1 MEFFDKKEEVMD
13 IALTRRGRELYAV
26 GEFNPTYYAF
36 ADDEI
41 IYESECVTG
50 SNQTIILAASASF
63 EGLAA
68 LNADNATVLTIVNA
82 DTTSVTFTTNNSK
95 DEDASDADE
104 IGTNLSAATTAIATK
119 SLHVAFTAAIAAG
132 TLKMDL
138 YPATWTNETK
148 IWLSQLGAGGPGL
161 SAGGLTT
168 ITVPANISANG
179 AGSGVNGPFTRTT
192 RVKSGGAQKEV
203 QNRSAQRIKDN
214 MRVKLQTGT
223 QSAMGIKNYVTSSI
237 FEPHF
242 RILGKSSRLDQE
254 APAWHVS
261 AVNGRGVMSSSAH
274 GLGPEGKPAVSFV
287 PTELSGA
294 VHGAGVNKAGVYKD
308 ETKTNEEMLTKYN
321 KEIIPQINVFCDYN
335 VKLVDVEKH
344 LITDAEA
351 FTQKVLETK
360 FKQDKSL
367 ESEVALYN
375 FKSEL
380 NRKYGGDIIMLLRK
394 STDDIVLD
402 FHENNVDE
410 GDFTLEVHKY
420 RYGKT
425 KDGASDNIKE
435 LEQLSFSEDEHGP
448 DFVEYFFDI
457 STDAAADIDLNIKYV
472 LEAPMDLELEEES
485 PLCADKITDVPGIA
499 GDALDTMVGTQ
510 QKGESCKTSANCV
523 GSLKCTNGLCTERI
537 APAQRII
544 EEHAAVSSTPEE
556 KKEHDAAMAQKGF
569 FSNNSVPEGG
579 SCSADGHCLA
589 GKDLKCVSKVGPNKI
604 GKCAKKPSGKQCTG
618 KKNGTKCGKGGVC
631 NYGLCKEPIGSGM

>member
-1 MEFFDKKEEVMD
+1 MD
-13 IALTRRGRELYAV
+13 IVMTRRGRELYAV

-50 SNQTIILAASASF
+50 SNQTV
-63 EGLAA
+63 
-68 LNADNATVLTIVNA
+68 NTVV
-82 DTTSVTFTTNNSK
+82 
-95 DEDASDADE
+95 
-104 IGTNLSAATTAIATK
+104 
-119 SLHVAFTAAIAAG
+119 
-132 TLKMDL
+132 
-138 YPATWTNETK
+138 Y
-148 IWLSQLGAGGPGL
+148 
-161 SAGGLTT
+161 
-168 ITVPANISANG
+168 
-179 AGSGVNGPFTRTT
+179 
-192 RVKSGGAQKEV
+192 SGGVQKEV

-242 RILGKSSRLDQE
+242 RILGKSSRLNQE

-294 VHGAGVNKAGVYKD
+294 VHGAGVNKTGVYKD

-335 VKLVDVEKH
+335 VKLVNVEKH

-351 FTQKVLETK
+351 FTQKVLEAK

-402 FHENNVDE
+402 FVENNVDE

-499 GDALDTMVGTQ
+499 GDALDTMLGTQ
-510 QKGESCKTSANCV
+510 QKGQSCKTDTNCM
-523 GSLKCTNGLCTERI
+523 GSLKCTNGICTELSAGSRVHQ
-537 APAQRII
+537 AYSVMDLPGYG
-544 EEHAAVSSTPEE
+544 AACKSDSDCPNKEFSACQGGKCLPGLTQQE
-556 KKEHDAAMAQKGF
+556 KKGYSAACKKDSDCVGDLSCREPANDTSKGCA
-569 FSNNSVPEGG
+569 EGTAK
-579 SCSADGHCLA
+579 C
-589 GKDLKCVSKVGPNKI
+589 KCVAVG
-604 GKCAKKPSGKQCTG
+604 
-618 KKNGTKCGKGGVC
+618 
-631 NYGLCKEPIGSGM
+631 